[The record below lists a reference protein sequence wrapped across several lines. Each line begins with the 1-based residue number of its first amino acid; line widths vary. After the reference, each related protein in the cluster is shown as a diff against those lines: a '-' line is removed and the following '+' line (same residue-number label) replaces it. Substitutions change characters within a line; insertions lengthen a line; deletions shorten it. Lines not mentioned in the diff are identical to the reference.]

1 MNFAQLDNNNV
12 AILAIQTQQLLAT
25 KIKKSNQIKLFKLSN
40 ARSGCPVSL
49 ARDYIYYICIKRS
62 NIPGRIGILEIL
74 VFEERGK
81 PEYPGENLLEQRKNQ
96 QQT

>member
-40 ARSGCPVSL
+40 ARSGCPVSR
-49 ARDYIYYICIKRS
+49 ARDSCMKRS
-62 NIPGRIGILEIL
+62 SIPGRIGILEIL